1 MKLKTPILLIIFN
14 RPDTTQQVF
23 NAIRQAQPR
32 QLFVAADGPRE
43 DKDGE
48 AEKCQRTREIVKQV
62 DWDCEVRT
70 LFQEK
75 NLGCGLGPVTAI
87 NWFFE
92 NAEEGIILEDDCL
105 PHPGFFV
112 FCETLLDYYRDNEK
126 IMHISGNNF
135 QYGRKRG
142 NASYYFSTYTHNWGW
157 ATWRRAWKH
166 FDFYCTSAEHRKH
179 VWDKQWEI
187 SARKQ
192 GGLAIL
198 PNVNLVSNI
207 GFGPDA
213 THTFGAARYANLS
226 TQSLAFPLVH
236 PKRIS
241 RNKAADRYTYYTH
254 FCGETTT
261 MRGIIRRHVLNPI
274 QVIILCTARTPVIK
288 SILLPPYRYVQS
300 RRYHKETLR
309 LLYGYTE
316 CNNYSEVI
324 DVFNK
329 FGRVKRHVGKTVTFL
344 SYHFYVPDCPSFIW
358 QLKEIF
364 LDEYYK
370 FDLPSDKQEI
380 TIYDCGAN
388 IGTSC
393 LYFKLNY
400 PNARIIAFEADPEIA
415 QVCQTN
421 LNKNGI
427 YDIQIIPKAVWVTN
441 DGVEFSIDG
450 ADGGSVYGNN
460 RPKTRVASVRL
471 KDYLEKEEKVEML
484 KMDIE
489 GAEVDVLLDCQDCI
503 SKVKNLFVEY
513 HSWEDQQQRLDEI
526 LSLLSRNGFRYFIKP
541 VSDRK
546 HPFVNKGKELD
557 MDLQLNIFAYRE

>member
-187 SARKQ
+187 SVRKQ

-207 GFGPDA
+207 GFGPNAVHTTDA
-213 THTFGAARYANLS
+213 ACWYANLP
-226 TQSLAFPLVH
+226 TESLVFPLVH
-236 PKRIS
+236 SKTIS
-241 RNKAADRYTYYTH
+241 CNKAADRYTSRTI
-254 FCGETTT
+254 FGGPTIV
-261 MRGIIRRHVLNPI
+261 RVIRRRIVTPI
-274 QVIILCTARTPVIK
+274 VQILPAKART
-288 SILLPPYRYVQS
+288 IL
-300 RRYHKETLR
+300 RRVLR
-309 LLYGYTE
+309 RG
-316 CNNYSEVI
+316 
-324 DVFNK
+324 
-329 FGRVKRHVGKTVTFL
+329 
-344 SYHFYVPDCPSFIW
+344 
-358 QLKEIF
+358 
-364 LDEYYK
+364 
-370 FDLPSDKQEI
+370 
-380 TIYDCGAN
+380 
-388 IGTSC
+388 
-393 LYFKLNY
+393 
-400 PNARIIAFEADPEIA
+400 
-415 QVCQTN
+415 
-421 LNKNGI
+421 
-427 YDIQIIPKAVWVTN
+427 
-441 DGVEFSIDG
+441 
-450 ADGGSVYGNN
+450 
-460 RPKTRVASVRL
+460 
-471 KDYLEKEEKVEML
+471 
-484 KMDIE
+484 
-489 GAEVDVLLDCQDCI
+489 
-503 SKVKNLFVEY
+503 
-513 HSWEDQQQRLDEI
+513 
-526 LSLLSRNGFRYFIKP
+526 
-541 VSDRK
+541 
-546 HPFVNKGKELD
+546 
-557 MDLQLNIFAYRE
+557 